1 MPLNN
6 PHNHDRLD
14 HDVDRSLFQVVEP
27 RFRTNARIFHRH
39 PLSPSLSLLP
49 FPSLSHS
56 DKLLSQDRGLQ
67 QKNVT
72 QQNADCQYNWVTSLS
87 GVKKNGIS
95 TLIYRSIAKGTTDP
109 RHRVL

>member
-1 MPLNN
+1 MHAFFIGIL
-6 PHNHDRLD
+6 
-14 HDVDRSLFQVVEP
+14 SL
-27 RFRTNARIFHRH
+27 
-39 PLSPSLSLLP
+39 SLSLLP

-87 GVKKNGIS
+87 DVKKMACQLWNIEALPKAQQIQGIE
-95 TLIYRSIAKGTTDP
+95 YFDFN
-109 RHRVL
+109 